1 MKQPLPGYNRFMSLS
16 TLAATS
22 TAGRSR
28 FLGQIAGV
36 GSTSGVRIVVGNWAD
51 SPLGSF
57 ADAMVELPGGHRIL
71 LAPSGAVANFIAATY
86 SFDEIR
92 VEPFDLTEQGST
104 WSIRSASLHL
114 DFEVGSRTWL
124 GALLRLVPQ
133 GLAHAPRW
141 ISLIDLI
148 ARVVL
153 RGVRVAGETK
163 NGRKEWYGA
172 TDNRVVTSLAGTFD
186 GRDLGVLSKVEPSP
200 RFGFSST
207 PPRPSVTR
215 ICTTVEVPTEGN

>member
-1 MKQPLPGYNRFMSLS
+1 MTISAPSLIR
-16 TLAATS
+16 AV
-22 TAGRSR
+22 GRSR

-57 ADAMVELPGGHRIL
+57 GDAMVELPGGHRIL

-92 VEPFDLTEQGST
+92 VEPFDLVDDGST

-114 DFEVGSRTWL
+114 DFHVGRRTWL
-124 GALLRLVPQ
+124 GALLRLVPRAV
-133 GLAHAPRW
+133 AHAPRW

-148 ARVVL
+148 ARLVL
-153 RGVRVAGETK
+153 RGVRVAGETV

-186 GRDLGVLSKVEPSP
+186 GRDLGSLETVEPSP

-215 ICTTVEVPTEGN
+215 ICTTVEVPVGG

>member
-1 MKQPLPGYNRFMSLS
+1 M
-16 TLAATS
+16 TTS
-22 TAGRSR
+22 APALFRAAGRSR

-36 GSTSGVRIVVGNWAD
+36 GSTSGVRIVVGNWAA

-57 ADAMVELPGGHRIL
+57 GDAMVELPGGHRIL
-71 LAPSGAVANFIAATY
+71 LAPSGAVAHFIVATY

-92 VEPFDLTEQGST
+92 VEPFDLVDDGST

-114 DFEVGSRTWL
+114 DFEVGRRTWL
-124 GALLRLVPQ
+124 GALLRLVPRT
-133 GLAHAPRW
+133 LAHAPPW

-148 ARVVL
+148 ARLVL
-153 RGVRVAGETK
+153 RGVRVAGETV
-163 NGRKEWYGA
+163 NGRREWYGA
-172 TDNRVVTSLAGTFD
+172 TDNRVVSSLVGTLD
-186 GRDLGVLSKVEPSP
+186 GRDLGALAPVEPSP

-215 ICTTVEVPTEGN
+215 ICTTVEVPVGG